1 MTAGNVLL
9 YTLVLLVNNVNRLN
23 GQDLALH
30 IISLLSTIM
39 SLCDTNKLVLTI
51 KVVTFYS
58 SLLLSSSK
66 GLQISYLWLNE
77 SLLDSSSC
85 KLWTI
90 CINYINVT
98 CIILKTPQY
107 VPSNGPTGLLKWL
120 HVDLRE
126 IRELW
131 RGRSLYC

>member
-39 SLCDTNKLVLTI
+39 SLCDTNKLVI
-51 KVVTFYS
+51 
-58 SLLLSSSK
+58 K

-85 KLWTI
+85 KL
-90 CINYINVT
+90 
-98 CIILKTPQY
+98 
-107 VPSNGPTGLLKWL
+107 
-120 HVDLRE
+120 
-126 IRELW
+126 
-131 RGRSLYC
+131 